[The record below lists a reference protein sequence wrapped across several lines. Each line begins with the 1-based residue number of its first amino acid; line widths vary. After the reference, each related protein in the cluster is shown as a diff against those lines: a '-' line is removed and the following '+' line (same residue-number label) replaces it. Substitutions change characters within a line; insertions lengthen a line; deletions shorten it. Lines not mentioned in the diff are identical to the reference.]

1 MPWHEEETTMKNTKT
16 EINATEIDDEGLAN
30 VHGGFMGIDLRTIRE
45 LLRKLKLTP
54 IPPVASND

>member
-1 MPWHEEETTMKNTKT
+1 MKNTKT